1 MLNHRKSARLPP
13 LLARVGTEGVGHITN
28 SKGRTSVAKTVTVD
42 FWDVHDMNGAHMDLF
57 PLLLEAGIAGLADR
71 MKTRSSAQIDYL
83 VESVSRSHSSA
94 IAGTAAL
101 IRTED
106 WPEEVTLG
114 TGQLDPLALA
124 NGKAL
129 AEEMSFHYDRGLRV
143 LVTQRHRLF
152 RASRLVQLLI
162 DITGTA
168 FVIQPKLRQD
178 AFERLRRMSRI
189 GKVELKFHGPI
200 SPVLTGV
207 LPSVAQAIDATRDE
221 VQAIDVGLSFTMGR
235 LRSQSLAVQKCG
247 KSSPAYEATK
257 IRRAWWFREILE
269 TTRQRLSI
277 LYMTDSCSPARLNT
291 MTNSWI
297 E

>member
-1 MLNHRKSARLPP
+1 M
-13 LLARVGTEGVGHITN
+13 
-28 SKGRTSVAKTVTVD
+28 AKTVTVD